1 MHLSPSL
8 SLSAVHFIVIDANAS
23 ILSPFVLSLSAVHS
37 IVINANASILSPF
50 VFYLSVKNCGYQ
62 GAEYQMLISQMTILL
77 EYLVKCF
84 HSRNALIKLPL
95 VKLLV

>member
-1 MHLSPSL
+1 MQMQVYLVHLFSL
-8 SLSAVHFIVIDANAS
+8 SLSAVHF
-23 ILSPFVLSLSAVHS
+23 